1 MTPLATGG
9 VKSCRRAKDRH
20 RRHYV
25 FEPNDPT
32 VYPIDRLFTWVIW
45 QFPRLRENGFN
56 GAVHPR
62 WSDTAGIRP
71 SSTEGARVMIYTQ
84 IKEPYP
90 NPEAA
95 AKCLDKV
102 KA

>member
-1 MTPLATGG
+1 MPSRKKIVIDAII
-9 VKSCRRAKDRH
+9 
-20 RRHYV
+20 

-32 VYPIDRLFTWVIW
+32 VVPIDRLFTWVIW

-56 GAVHPR
+56 GAVHPPLVGHG
-62 WSDTAGIRP
+62 WYPAIIDA
-71 SSTEGARVMIYTQ
+71 EGGQVMIYTQ

-90 NPEAA
+90 NPEGA
-95 AKCLDKV
+95 AKYLDKV